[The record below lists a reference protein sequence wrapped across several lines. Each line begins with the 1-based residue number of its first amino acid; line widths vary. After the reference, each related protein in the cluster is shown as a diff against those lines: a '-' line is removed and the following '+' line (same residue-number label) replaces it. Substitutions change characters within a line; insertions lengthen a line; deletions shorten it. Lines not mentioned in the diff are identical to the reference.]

1 MSEPELPENLPEELL
16 GELPEELRAFESE
29 LRRFTPT
36 PPTLDIAELM
46 FRAGQAAGQPAG
58 QAAGQAAGNAVG
70 QAIDSATSQA
80 AASVATNRDGHA
92 SAAFA
97 PSGPSEER
105 LQLPN
110 RGSSLMMMSRPVSG
124 WWRVATALSLSL
136 AAVLA
141 VTLGIMASRQPGV
154 AQREP
159 VPAAPSPQAGL
170 VVAAAPQ
177 LPPQPAPRSPD
188 YPRFDRSAEPAM
200 KARRPERPL
209 LDTRRPLMVR
219 DVLAMLDGSDATQ
232 DGQRDR
238 DAANESATSRSA
250 TSPSN
255 ASPSNALRSN
265 AMPSNAFSRGMKNP
279 TRQELIRLY
288 LREAERKSP

>member
-1 MSEPELPENLPEELL
+1 MSEPELPEKLPEELL

-46 FRAGQAAGQPAG
+46 FRAGRAAGRAAGQAAGQPAG
-58 QAAGQAAGNAVG
+58 QPAGHAAGQA
-70 QAIDSATSQA
+70 IDQATSQA

-219 DVLAMLDGSDATQ
+219 DALAMLDGSDATQ

-255 ASPSNALRSN
+255 ASLSNVTTSNAY
-265 AMPSNAFSRGMKNP
+265 SRGIENS